1 MTCLLFHRHTRK
13 SVNDFIGAKESHI
26 YVVNLCHMVSILSDS
41 LIFCC
46 GGLLPLLS
54 SATSRN
60 FANDVLEPCGG
71 MTLDGS
77 FSFLNRLMDLVDVIA
92 FASSVSFSSVEA
104 HRNMS
109 AGGVLRQCVRL
120 GEYVLIS

>member
-1 MTCLLFHRHTRK
+1 
-13 SVNDFIGAKESHI
+13 
-26 YVVNLCHMVSILSDS
+26 MVSILSDS

-54 SATSRN
+54 TATSRN
-60 FANDVLEPCGG
+60 FLNDVLEPCGG
-71 MTLDGS
+71 MSLDGS
-77 FSFLNRLMDLVDVIA
+77 FSFLNRVMNLVDVIA
-92 FASSVSFSSVEA
+92 FASSVSFSAVET

-120 GEYVLIS
+120 GKFTQIFFVGHRLWTWLQYRHRYLSYSTDTLQLSNIF